1 MHPHK
6 CMSSIC
12 YLLFVAFIF
21 ISILTVLPDR
31 DYIGNFTSAELKLE
45 EKTDNKLTTYTYVDA
60 SGKTVSI
67 EININATKSSN
78 KYL

>member
-1 MHPHK
+1 MK
-6 CMSSIC
+6 RN
-12 YLLFVAFIF
+12 YTYLLLLFVAFIF

-60 SGKTVSI
+60 SGKTTFAIDKGYEYERVRPR
-67 EININATKSSN
+67 
-78 KYL
+78 